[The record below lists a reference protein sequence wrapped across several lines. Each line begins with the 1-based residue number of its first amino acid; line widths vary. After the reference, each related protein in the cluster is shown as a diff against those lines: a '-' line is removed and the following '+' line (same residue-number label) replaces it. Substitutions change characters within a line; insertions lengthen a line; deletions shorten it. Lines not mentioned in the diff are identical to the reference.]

1 MPILQSVLPN
11 GLRVVTDPM
20 TTVESACVGLWV
32 GAGTRHETAEVN
44 GVAHLLEHMAF
55 KGTRRRSA
63 QDIAQ
68 EIEAVGGH
76 LNAYTSRENTAY
88 YARILKQDAPL
99 ALDILGDILQNSVF
113 DEAELGRER
122 AVVLQEIGQA
132 IDTPDD
138 IIFDQFQ
145 EAAYPGQAIGWPVLG
160 TAEIVGA
167 LPRDA
172 ITGYIGRNYG
182 ADTMVLVASGNVDH
196 DRLAAQAE
204 TLFATLPAKAEA
216 RTQPAAYQG
225 GEHREERD
233 LEQLHLVLGF
243 PGLAY
248 SDPDF
253 YAASVLSTLL
263 GGGMSSRLFQE
274 IREKRGLVYSI
285 YSFTSAYQDGGLFGI
300 YAGTGEDEAGE
311 LVPVLC
317 DEIGRV
323 IGDAAE
329 DEVVR
334 ARAQIKASL
343 LMSLESTMSRAEQL
357 GQQMLIFGRPVPAE
371 EVVARIDAVDAAT
384 VRRVADRLFRAPP
397 TLAALGPVSRLES
410 YDAIRARIG

>member
-1 MPILQSVLPN
+1 MPTRESTLSN
-11 GLRVVTDPM
+11 GLRVVTDPID
-20 TTVESACVGLWV
+20 TVESACVGLWV

-88 YARILKQDAPL
+88 YARILKEDAPL
-99 ALDILGDILQNSVF
+99 ALDILGDILQNSVI
-113 DEAELGRER
+113 DETELGRER

-145 EAAYPGQAIGWPVLG
+145 EAAYPDQPIGWPVLG
-160 TAEIVGA
+160 TAEIVGS
-167 LPRDA
+167 LPREA
-172 ITGYIGRNYG
+172 IAGYIGRNYG

-204 TLFATLPAKAEA
+204 QLFTGLPAKAEA
-216 RTQPAAYQG
+216 RTAPAAYRG

-243 PGLAY
+243 PGLSY
-248 SDPDF
+248 TDPDF

-300 YAGTGEDEAGE
+300 YAGTGETEVQE

-317 DEIGRV
+317 GEIGRV
-323 IGDAAE
+323 VGDAAE
-329 DEVVR
+329 DEVAR
-334 ARAQIKASL
+334 ARAQIKAGL
-343 LMSLESTMSRAEQL
+343 LMSLESTMARAEQL
-357 GQQMLIFGRPVPAE
+357 GQQMLIFGRPVPPE
-371 EVVARIDAVDAAT
+371 EVVAKIDAIDAAA
-384 VRRVADRLFRAPP
+384 VRRVAGRLFHTAP
-397 TLAALGPVSRLES
+397 TLAALGPVGRLES

>member
-1 MPILQSVLPN
+1 MPTRESTLSN
-11 GLRVVTDPM
+11 GLRVVTDPID
-20 TTVESACVGLWV
+20 TVESACVGLWV

-88 YARILKQDAPL
+88 YARILKEDAPL
-99 ALDILGDILQNSVF
+99 ALDILGDILQHSVF

-145 EAAYPGQAIGWPVLG
+145 EAAFPDQPIGWPVLG
-160 TAEIVGA
+160 TADIVGS
-167 LPRDA
+167 LPREA
-172 ITGYIGRNYG
+172 IAGYIGRNYG
-182 ADTMVLVASGNVDH
+182 ADTMVLVASGNIDH

-204 TLFATLPAKAEA
+204 QLFTGLPAKAEA
-216 RTQPAAYQG
+216 RTATAAYRG

-243 PGLAY
+243 PGLSY
-248 SDPDF
+248 TDPDF

-300 YAGTGEDEAGE
+300 YAGTGEGEVRE

-317 DEIGRV
+317 GEIGRV
-323 IGDAAE
+323 VGDAAE
-329 DEVVR
+329 DEVAR
-334 ARAQIKASL
+334 ARAQIKAGL
-343 LMSLESTMSRAEQL
+343 LMSLESTMARAEQL
-357 GQQMLIFGRPVPAE
+357 GQQMLIFGRPVPPE
-371 EVVARIDAVDAAT
+371 EVVAKIDAIDAAA
-384 VRRVADRLFRAPP
+384 VRRVAGRLFHTAP
-397 TLAALGPVSRLES
+397 TLAALGPVGQLES

>member
-1 MPILQSVLPN
+1 MPPRESTLSN
-11 GLRVVTDPM
+11 GLRVVTDPIS
-20 TTVESACVGLWV
+20 TVESACVGLWV

-55 KGTRRRSA
+55 KGTRRRNA

-99 ALDILGDILQNSVF
+99 ALDILADILQNSVF
-113 DEAELGRER
+113 DETELGRER

-145 EAAYPGQAIGWPVLG
+145 EAAFPDQPIGWPVLG
-160 TAEIVGA
+160 TADIVGS
-167 LPRDA
+167 LPREA
-172 ITGYIGRNYG
+172 IAGYIGRNYG

-196 DRLAAQAE
+196 DRLAEQAE
-204 TLFATLPAKAEA
+204 RLLTSLPAKAEA
-216 RTQPAAYQG
+216 RTSPAAYQG

-243 PGLAY
+243 PGLSY
-248 SDPDF
+248 TDPDF

-300 YAGTGEDEAGE
+300 YAGTGETEVEE
-311 LVPVLC
+311 LLPVLC
-317 DEIGRV
+317 GEIGRV
-323 IGDAAE
+323 VGDAAE
-329 DEVVR
+329 DEVAR
-334 ARAQIKASL
+334 ARAQIKAGL
-343 LMSLESTMSRAEQL
+343 LMSLESTMARAEQL
-357 GQQMLIFGRPVPAE
+357 GQQMLIFGRPVPPE
-371 EVVARIDAVDAAT
+371 EVVAKIDAIDAAA
-384 VRRVADRLFRAPP
+384 VRRVAERVFRTAP
-397 TLAALGPVSRLES
+397 TLAALGPVGRLES